1 VGKSFYQNKKTFGGI
16 PKVAFTKNLEME
28 AHSQKILK
36 KRFKKIAAIGGD
48 GTIIE
53 LENGFFKVEEKQV
66 NHVNIG
72 NQNNKAT
79 TTHILPIGSVNSEAI
94 MSGGN

>member
-36 KRFKKIAAIGGD
+36 KGFKKIAAIGGD

-53 LENGFFKVEEKQV
+53 LENGFFEVEEKPV

-79 TTHILPIGSVNSEAI
+79 TTHILPIGSTVVKAVN
-94 MSGGN
+94 